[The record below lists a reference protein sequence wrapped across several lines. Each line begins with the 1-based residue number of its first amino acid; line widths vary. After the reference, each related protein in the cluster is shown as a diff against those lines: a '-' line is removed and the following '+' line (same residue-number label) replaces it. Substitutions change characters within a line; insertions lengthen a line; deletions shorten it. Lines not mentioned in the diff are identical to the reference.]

1 VTARLLAF
9 ALSVLVSALAV
20 SSSGALAQRALE
32 TPVDIPTAWRENQA
46 IIGVPP
52 LLPGYVEER
61 AGALTWSLPE
71 HSFRRESEALRD
83 AFPEAWRAVSKDL
96 GIDVSLPLHIRL
108 ALNPEHLRA
117 LSPRNAPAPEFAVG
131 VAYPAAGLVLV
142 SLTAEAPATSLDP
155 VAVLTHELS
164 HVALRVAV
172 RGRPLPRWLVEGL
185 AIEHAGENNLRRIT
199 TLFAAASNEGL
210 LSIREIDRGFSST
223 SHQVNVAYAQSAD
236 LVRYLRAQ
244 SPDPETF
251 RDLLRTIGSDVPFE
265 EALLDIYGFDLSS
278 LERAWLNDL
287 RRRYPRISLEAVMSL
302 GWLTAALLV
311 LAAYRVRLKRKRRR
325 LAEMA
330 TREAVED
337 RLREI
342 ATNEAVED
350 RLREMEAAAKKAH
363 EEDEP
368 TTLH

>member
-1 VTARLLAF
+1 MARMATIAWCVF
-9 ALSVLVSALAV
+9 VGALAA
-20 SSSGALAQRALE
+20 SPGGALAQRPAE
-32 TPVDIPTAWRENQA
+32 TPVDIPTAWRETQA
-46 IIGVPP
+46 VMGVPP

-61 AGALTWSLPE
+61 EGPLVWALPE
-71 HSFRRESEALRD
+71 RSFRRETDALRE
-83 AFPEAWRAVSKDL
+83 AFPEAWRAVSEDL
-96 GIDVSLPLHIRL
+96 GIDLELPLHIRL
-108 ALNPEHLRA
+108 TLNPEHLRA

-131 VAYPAAGLVLV
+131 VAYPSAGLILV

-210 LSIREIDRGFSST
+210 LSIREIDGGFSST

-244 SPDPETF
+244 SPYEETF
-251 RDLLRTIGSDVPFE
+251 RDLLRTVASDVPFE
-265 EALLDIYGFDLSS
+265 EALLEIYGFDLQS

-311 LAAYRVRLKRKRRR
+311 FAAYRVRIKRKRRR

-330 TREAVED
+330 HREAVED

-342 ATNEAVED
+342 TNREAVED
-350 RLREMEAAAKKAH
+350 RLREIEAEARSGR
-363 EEDEP
+363 EGGEP
-368 TTLH
+368 PTLH